1 MNTGIDVEVDFTI
14 WVPKEKSGKQ
24 SAEPSWEAAKP
35 NKKIHVL
42 LVGKEV
48 LSFKTAKLQ
57 VFTAMEE
64 IEAEAVTVLSA
75 ADIGEGKLG
84 GLKWHAYISKSR
96 VYPKTGDRITF
107 ITSDL
112 EWIEWLRVCDV
123 SRDKACGLSLVME
136 NPSLARRKKRQA
148 TLSKEATKI
157 KRHRNRRKHKK
168 RSKKTYVDLTL
179 DNDAE
184 PTNDEYSSE
193 SSETT
198 GGDTDSNE
206 IKMVGDLIFKY
217 HGVKPEYSSS
227 IPVYVDPADTDRFF
241 YITLG
246 MARAW
251 AKEKI
256 ECDENGSK
264 VVTIAIPPK
273 GPESKWMS
281 RTTEQSKRNKTSSS
295 SDSTLRDMAIMIKQV
310 FGPLVP
316 PPSDA
321 LDSSSEQTL
330 KAPMSAY
337 LSYCEIPDIDGLI
350 KGCLDEA
357 GIDQY
362 ILFDEKFLPRQVLV
376 DLNLRPGVIT
386 RLYMNVKGFAKK
398 LNKEQQPDQKA
409 KIGIKIYH
417 HSKMSFAAGPRK
429 YRRKAMLG
437 GKVPWLHPKRYHQFY
452 TNKGIKREDIHEK
465 NDLRRYNQANELV
478 WRSQKQAEAHPHFFF
493 LKGALAEVQ
502 NNIANWLFTPTD
514 YLNANQV
521 LRHSSN
527 AKKFHEQPVEERK
540 NWLEARMF
548 KPGTQDFCQHQ

>member
-1 MNTGIDVEVDFTI
+1 MAMSTTSDVNVSFMNTGIDVEVDFTI
-14 WVPKEKSGKQ
+14 WVPKEKSGNQ
-24 SAEPSWEAAKP
+24 LAEPLWEAAKP

-42 LVGKEV
+42 LVGKEM

-57 VFTAMEE
+57 VFTVMEG
-64 IEAEAVTVLSA
+64 ITAEAVTVLSA

-96 VYPKTGDRITF
+96 VSPKTGDQITF

-112 EWIEWLRVCDV
+112 EWIEWLRNE
-123 SRDKACGLSLVME
+123 A
-136 NPSLARRKKRQA
+136 
-148 TLSKEATKI
+148 LSKEATKI
-157 KRHRNRRKHKK
+157 KCHCNRHKHKK
-168 RSKKTYVDLTL
+168 QSKKTHGNRALTEQELAL

-184 PTNDEYSSE
+184 PPNDEYSSE

-198 GGDTDSNE
+198 GGNTDSDE

-217 HGVKPEYSSS
+217 HSVKPEYSSS
-227 IPVYVDPADTDRFF
+227 IPVYMDPADTDQYF

-281 RTTEQSKRNKTSSS
+281 QTTEKSKRNKTSSS
-295 SDSTLRDMAIMIKQV
+295 SNSTLRDMAMMIKQV
-310 FGPLVP
+310 FGPLAP

-330 KAPMSAY
+330 KAPMSAF
-337 LSYCEIPDIDGLI
+337 LSYCEIPDIDGSI
-350 KGCLDEA
+350 KGRLDEA

-362 ILFDEKFLPRQVLV
+362 ILFDEKFLPRQILV
-376 DLNLRPGVIT
+376 DLNLRPGLIT

-398 LNKEQQPDQKA
+398 LNKEQ
-409 KIGIKIYH
+409 
-417 HSKMSFAAGPRK
+417 
-429 YRRKAMLG
+429 
-437 GKVPWLHPKRYHQFY
+437 
-452 TNKGIKREDIHEK
+452 
-465 NDLRRYNQANELV
+465 
-478 WRSQKQAEAHPHFFF
+478 
-493 LKGALAEVQ
+493 VQ
-502 NNIANWLFTPTD
+502 
-514 YLNANQV
+514 
-521 LRHSSN
+521 
-527 AKKFHEQPVEERK
+527 
-540 NWLEARMF
+540 
-548 KPGTQDFCQHQ
+548 